1 MKMLQ
6 KDRMAGEGGYA
17 EDFQGLDNAVA
28 TQGKRVQT
36 QAVVQGGFFNPPPHH
51 QKKLKYVKPRLGVST
66 LT

>member
-28 TQGKRVQT
+28 TQGKQSKPRQLYRVVFLT
-36 QAVVQGGFFNPPPHH
+36 PPH
-51 QKKLKYVKPRLGVST
+51 QKKKLKYVKPRLGVST

>member
-28 TQGKRVQT
+28 TQGKQSKPRQLYRV
-36 QAVVQGGFFNPPPHH
+36 VFFNSPPPP
-51 QKKLKYVKPRLGVST
+51 KKKVKVCKT
-66 LT
+66 